1 MEPTA
6 KVAITYCT
14 QCSWLLRASWMS
26 SELLTTFQ
34 AELEEVALRPGTGG
48 VFTVSANDHVV
59 WDRRHDGG
67 FPEITELKRR
77 VRDVIAPERSL
88 GHVDR
93 VAAEAKAAAEAAAKA
108 E

>member
-1 MEPTA
+1 MEPTG
-6 KVAITYCT
+6 KIAITYCT
-14 QCSWLLRASWMS
+14 QCHWLLRASWMS

-34 AELEEVALRPGTGG
+34 AELAEVALRPGTGG
-48 VFTVSANDHVV
+48 IFTVTANDEVV

-77 VRDVIAPERSL
+77 VRDVIAPERTL

-93 VAAEAKAAAEAAAKA
+93 VAKAATAAPEAP
-108 E
+108 